1 MRIKEIMNKAL
12 VVDHDISL
20 KEAAA
25 IMSEKNIGGVVAVKN
40 GKIIGIIS
48 EKDIVKNVD
57 KINKK
62 ISAVMSKNVVTI
74 DEEEDLDE
82 AAMLMKKNKIKRLP
96 VTREGKLVGIITSTD
111 LIANCDELNEE
122 FLFD

>member
-1 MRIKEIMNKAL
+1 MNKAL